1 MVELKLGM
9 ESIACR
15 VNEDTKQY
23 LENEAERLNTSVSD
37 IARTLL
43 QDAKNR
49 GVKTD
54 SESDDTPDLTATQL
68 YEKIERVRKGQTTE
82 SQNSERVAELETK
95 VNNLIEMQ
103 KAILMHAKGVSPV
116 VTYDYSKKS
125 EKNNQRQV

>member
-1 MVELKLGM
+1 M
-9 ESIACR
+9 ESIACQ
-15 VNEDTKQY
+15 VDEDTKQY
-23 LENEAERLNTSVSD
+23 LEAEAGRLDTSVSD

-43 QDAKNR
+43 TDAKNR

-68 YEKIERVRKGQTTE
+68 YQKIETVRQRQTTE
-82 SQNSERVAELETK
+82 SQDNKRIYELETK

-103 KAILMHAKGVSPV
+103 KAILMHAEGVSPV
-116 VTYDYSKKS
+116 LTYQYDKKS

>member
-1 MVELKLGM
+1 M

-23 LENEAERLNTSVSD
+23 LENEAERLDTSVSD

-82 SQNSERVAELETK
+82 TRDNERVSELETK

-103 KAILMHAKGVSPV
+103 KAILMYAEGVTPV
-116 VTYDYSKKS
+116 VTYRYDQKS

>member
-1 MVELKLGM
+1 MK
-9 ESIACR
+9 SIACR
-15 VNEDTKQY
+15 VDSETKEY
-23 LENEAERLNTSVSD
+23 LESEAERLDTSVSD
-37 IARTLL
+37 VTRALL

-49 GVKTD
+49 GIKTD

-82 SQNSERVAELETK
+82 SQDNERVSELETK

-103 KAILMHAKGVSPV
+103 KAILTHAQGVTPV
-116 VTYDYSKKS
+116 VTYRYDQKS

>member
-1 MVELKLGM
+1 M

-15 VNEDTKQY
+15 VDSETKQY
-23 LENEAERLNTSVSD
+23 LENEAKRLDTSVSD

-49 GVKTD
+49 GDKTD
-54 SESDDTPDLTATQL
+54 SESDDKPDLTATQL

-82 SQNSERVAELETK
+82 SQDNERINELETK
-95 VNNLIEMQ
+95 VDNLIEMQ
-103 KAILMHAKGVSPV
+103 KAILTHAQGVTPV
-116 VTYDYSKKS
+116 VTYRYDQKS